1 MRILREDDL
10 FALVAAPP
18 AGAAA
23 PSTRKRKRRRR
34 SAAETSPLQEAAV
47 RAVGG
52 YPLSLFPESVVG
64 RTKRLK
70 LETLA
75 AHLVTITDDLLRKI
89 GVRPPTISQHDEI
102 ESSSSDEDEEEEEG
116 VGVSPRV
123 QGRQGGARRPTVTW
137 GDAAAVAADDP
148 RSPPAAAKAAAA
160 APASLATAMQG
171 TDFVSARDVI
181 ENRND
186 QDPEED
192 ATSPAG
198 SASRVDEE
206 DLGAGDGA
214 ELVDD
219 AADDAAMVAA
229 VEAAEAAQAAEVA
242 AAEAAEKEAAEK
254 AAAEKEAADKAAAM
268 TAERPA
274 PAVGGSDAS
283 AAGHSP
289 PAQLPSPQPS
299 LMVPESPLLT
309 WDPQQPAPAPF
320 GSIAS
325 ASPARRP
332 TPTTQG
338 DGVLVP
344 ETQHTQAPRQEAP
357 VQSSVFVPETQMP
370 PVASAQQQA
379 SAAPAVATTA
389 HAAMS
394 SRERGAVLVPETQEV
409 MSTSDA
415 KVMGWLSQS
424 AAAAEAANDGG
435 GYGSEGESGRSTAPS
450 VETASASPLSA
461 AAEDDG
467 QASMQGDEPAAAAA
481 ASPSAQRDE
490 PVWRRRRR
498 ETRGFE
504 SSSSGD
510 GSDDSDEEE
519 PRWMQQRRRALA
531 ASMRGAAANPF
542 AAGGVASQVSLNPTQ
557 PVLASILQQNAA
569 PLPKKRARPISPPL
583 PRRAGRRPRAAFSWT
598 DKPQR
603 PAGKRSGGGGGKQQ
617 RLTSMLRGGQSAR
630 GGRLS

>member
-1 MRILREDDL
+1 M
-10 FALVAAPP
+10 
-18 AGAAA
+18 
-23 PSTRKRKRRRR
+23 
-34 SAAETSPLQEAAV
+34 

-64 RTKRLK
+64 RAKRLK

-102 ESSSSDEDEEEEEG
+102 ESSSSDEDDDEEEG
-116 VGVSPRV
+116 EGLGASPRV

-137 GDAAAVAADDP
+137 GDTAAVAADDP
-148 RSPPAAAKAAAA
+148 HSPPAAAKAAAA

-186 QDPEED
+186 QGSEED
-192 ATSPAG
+192 AASPAE
-198 SASRVDEE
+198 SASRVDE
-206 DLGAGDGA
+206 DLEAGDGA
-214 ELVDD
+214 EL
-219 AADDAAMVAA
+219 DDAAMVAA
-229 VEAAEAAQAAEVA
+229 VEAAEAAEAAEVA
-242 AAEAAEKEAAEK
+242 AAEAAEKAAAEK
-254 AAAEKEAADKAAAM
+254 AAAM
-268 TAERPA
+268 PAERPA
-274 PAVGGSDAS
+274 QAVGGSDAS

-309 WDPQQPAPAPF
+309 WDPQQPASNPF

-344 ETQHTQAPRQEAP
+344 ETQHTQAPRQAAP

-379 SAAPAVATTA
+379 SAAPAVATNA
-389 HAAMS
+389 HAAMG

-435 GYGSEGESGRSTAPS
+435 GYRSEGESGRSTAPS
-450 VETASASPLSA
+450 VETASASPLSV

-481 ASPSAQRDE
+481 AFPSAQRDE

-510 GSDDSDEEE
+510 GSEEDDSDEEE

-630 GGRLS
+630 GGRLP